1 MEIGTFAK
9 NKILD
14 DDVTQNLRFVPFSFG
29 CNSSS
34 MCYMHIFFRRKVSS
48 QKIVSRNTLS
58 TTKCKGGNQV
68 KSKKRRIAYNTNFVS
83 ILFLL

>member
-14 DDVTQNLRFVPFSFG
+14 DDVNQKTEICSFLFWLQQFI
-29 CNSSS
+29 
-34 MCYMHIFFRRKVSS
+34 HVLHDIFFRRKVSS

-68 KSKKRRIAYNTNFVS
+68 KSKKRKIA
-83 ILFLL
+83 

>member
-14 DDVTQNLRFVPFSFG
+14 DDVNQNLRFVPFSFG

-34 MCYMHIFFRRKVSS
+34 MCLFFKREVSS
-48 QKIVSRNTLS
+48 QKIVSRNTLYA
-58 TTKCKGGNQV
+58 TKCKGGNQV
-68 KSKKRRIAYNTNFVS
+68 KSKKRRIAYNTDFVS
-83 ILFLL
+83 ILFPL